1 MDESKRMEVSEET
14 KNEQKTLKGWIGEH
28 KKEIVIAGIGVA
40 ALVGIGLG
48 IKNKEAIKAFCTTLN
63 KNNLKVS
70 MKSDAPS
77 IVEKVNSSNTITA
90 SLHRDY
96 KKPFDVNTHIRNL
109 HEGWNASPE
118 KLAKAEACGICLLP
132 GQTFVEHYRKGKAA

>member
-1 MDESKRMEVSEET
+1 MNESKRMEVRKET
-14 KNEQKTLKGWIGEH
+14 KNEQKTLKGWMLEH
-28 KKEIVIAGIGVA
+28 KKEIVITGIGIA

-48 IKNKEAIKAFCTTLN
+48 IKNKEAIKAFCNTLN

-70 MKSDAPS
+70 MKSDVPS
-77 IVEKVNSSNTITA
+77 IVEKVNSSSAITA
-90 SLHRDY
+90 SPHRDC
-96 KKPFDVNTHIRNL
+96 KKPFDVSTHIRNL

-118 KLAKAEACGICLLP
+118 KLAKAEECGICLLP